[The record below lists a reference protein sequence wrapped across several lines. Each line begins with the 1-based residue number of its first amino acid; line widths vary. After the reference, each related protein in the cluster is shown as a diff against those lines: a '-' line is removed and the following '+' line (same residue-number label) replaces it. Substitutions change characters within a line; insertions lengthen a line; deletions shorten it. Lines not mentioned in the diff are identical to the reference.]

1 MRLTQWSFKSEIFD
15 SFRLAEMKRPE
26 VQIFSFNVTRGSRDI
41 ITNSHMMRL
50 KSRDWTI
57 ASFANLL
64 INILLCLQS
73 WKHWK

>member
-41 ITNSHMMRL
+41 ITSSHMMRM
-50 KSRDWTI
+50 
-57 ASFANLL
+57 
-64 INILLCLQS
+64 ILN
-73 WKHWK
+73 HVIGP